1 MDAAGGNSDVRPWS
15 TRWRIALGAAQ
26 GLRYLHED
34 SQVRCIVQPNNVAQ
48 PNYMPVGL
56 GMSCFSAPKS
66 AAETE
71 TDSMTDNPDIYA
83 FGVMLL
89 ELVTGRKAAETTGTG
104 GPMTF
109 IEWAQPLI
117 QAGNAAELVD
127 PCLENVYD
135 VDQLNKLVNA
145 AGRCISKDPAQR
157 PTMSEVL
164 HLLEP
169 DAKSDN
175 TVPSRESIL
184 DKHVTGNQSV
194 SNQEGNQEGNLNKVL
209 PSGASTIP
217 LPGQVPQSNNN
228 AQNTPTAIQ
237 NTTRGLRTA
246 TSERTERSPYNY
258 LSGRSGNSSRP
269 KVKLSYGDM
278 LVKLPGY
285 ERSARPVLSRNKLSY
300 GDML

>member
-34 SQVRCIVQPNNVAQ
+34 SQVRCVVQPNNVAQ
-48 PNYMPVGL
+48 PNSMPVGL

-71 TDSMTDNPDIYA
+71 TGSMTDNADIYA

-89 ELVTGRKAAETTGTG
+89 ELVTGRKAVDTTGTR
-104 GPMTF
+104 GPMTL

-117 QAGNAAELVD
+117 QTGNAVELVD

-135 VDQLNKLVNA
+135 VDQLNKVVNA

-175 TVPSRESIL
+175 TVPSRENIL
-184 DKHVTGNQSV
+184 DKHVTGNQ
-194 SNQEGNQEGNLNKVL
+194 ERNQEGNLNKVL
-209 PSGASTIP
+209 PTGASTIP
-217 LPGQVPQSNNN
+217 VPGQVPQSTNN

-237 NTTRGLRTA
+237 NTNRGLRTA

-285 ERSARPVLSRNKLSY
+285 ELSARLSARPVLSRNKLSY